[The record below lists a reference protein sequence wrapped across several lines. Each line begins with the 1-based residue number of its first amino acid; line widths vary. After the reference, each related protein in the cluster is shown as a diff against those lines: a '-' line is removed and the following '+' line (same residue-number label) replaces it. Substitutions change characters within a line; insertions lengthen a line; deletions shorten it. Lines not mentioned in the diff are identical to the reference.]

1 MNSQR
6 LLIVLKY
13 VRRYFK
19 IEGTLDVSNLQENTI
34 LVDVEE
40 EGVTDLKKYLDK
52 FQDAYVTINIQNK
65 VEEEIVD

>member
-1 MNSQR
+1 MAKSK
-6 LLIVLKY
+6 IVEKN
-13 VRRYFK
+13 VNNHSFK